1 MHTKD
6 IITIG
11 ELLAL
16 MVALYLLVKFVTILF
31 RDENQKREVAFGKTK
46 LFGESG
52 KMQTLSKQE
61 SAGAVITCPR
71 CKAVVPPFTT
81 RCKNCDLDFRS
92 VESSHNAQQLLN
104 LLMNID
110 NAQTVYLS
118 RGLFDISTQLM
129 NKKIAYETARRKASL
144 ISSFPVL
151 SSKEDIL
158 EFLTQGFA
166 KAKKT
171 KTGIARIM
179 TWGMF
184 PKLKIEQIVNM
195 AWKQKCEEIVFRARI
210 SMKNDATMLNEIN
223 AYAKELN
230 L

>member
-52 KMQTLSKQE
+52 KILTVSKPE
-61 SAGAVITCPR
+61 NVGTVIKCPN
-71 CKAVVPPFTT
+71 CHAVVPPFTT
-81 RCKNCDLDFRS
+81 RCTNCDFDFRA
-92 VESSHNAQQLLN
+92 VESSHNAQQLLS
-104 LLMNID
+104 LLMDID
-110 NAQTVYLS
+110 NGQTVYLS
-118 RGLFDISTQLM
+118 RGLFDISTQQM
-129 NKKIAYETARRKASL
+129 NKRIAYETARRKASV

-158 EFLTQGFA
+158 EFLTQAFP
-166 KAKKT
+166 KAKKA
-171 KTGIARIM
+171 KTGISKIL
-179 TWGMF
+179 TWGLF
-184 PKLKIEQIVNM
+184 PKLKIEQIVNA
-195 AWKQKCEEIVFRARI
+195 AWKQKFEDIVIRARI
-210 SMKNDATMLNEIN
+210 SMKNDAAMLNEIN